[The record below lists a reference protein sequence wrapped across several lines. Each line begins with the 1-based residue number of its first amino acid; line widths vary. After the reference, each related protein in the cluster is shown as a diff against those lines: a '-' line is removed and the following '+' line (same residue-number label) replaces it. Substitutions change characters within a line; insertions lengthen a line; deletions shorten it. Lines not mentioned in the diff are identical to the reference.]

1 VKFIKVGLLLV
12 IPLLLLATFIVL
24 ATGATPYKV
33 YVIHTGS
40 MNPTIPSGSAV
51 IVHEGHYRIGQVV
64 TFREDGL
71 TVTHRLLSINAQG
84 LTTTKGD
91 ANASPDPWHVPKSQI
106 VGGVVAAP
114 RYVGY
119 WITYFKSPLGLAS
132 LVLVIAVLWQLWAI
146 TDRSSVD
153 VVSEES
159 RSAREKSRPKRRQG
173 AEVPSGLVTATATM
187 SPEPWVMQ
195 ASGHAEA
202 SITEIMNTE
211 VIEEGATLG
220 RDQTEGAPISTN
232 DESTSGPMT
241 EASDVLVITEATPHQ
256 LGDDHDQP
264 ETTVASEDDVALDV
278 ESRERFDTVADLDPL
293 ITTLGDDSSPENLVV
308 FTKDE
313 STSVPMIEASDFPIL
328 TEATPHQLGDDHD
341 QSEPTVASEDDVAL
355 DLETRERFD
364 PVADLDPLITTLG
377 DDSSSEISGATS
389 SDDKKI
395 DATPMELE
403 QLYPFEH
410 EVASTNDESTSGP
423 MTEAS
428 DVLVITEATPHQ
440 LGDDH
445 DQPETTVASEDDVA
459 LDVETR
465 ERFDP
470 VADLDTAITA
480 LGDDASSDISA
491 MASTNEE
498 EISAAPVD
506 FSSDIVDAA
515 ATNDEGIDPTPT
527 ELSQPSPLED
537 EEMRRARMA
546 KWFGVV
552 RTGPDRG
559 FSGSRSR

>member
-1 VKFIKVGLLLV
+1 M

-232 DESTSGPMT
+232 DESTSVPMT

-256 LGDDHDQP
+256 LGDDHDQ
-264 ETTVASEDDVALDV
+264 S
-278 ESRERFDTVADLDPL
+278 
-293 ITTLGDDSSPENLVV
+293 
-308 FTKDE
+308 
-313 STSVPMIEASDFPIL
+313 
-328 TEATPHQLGDDHD
+328 
-341 QSEPTVASEDDVAL
+341 
-355 DLETRERFD
+355 
-364 PVADLDPLITTLG
+364 
-377 DDSSSEISGATS
+377 
-389 SDDKKI
+389 
-395 DATPMELE
+395 
-403 QLYPFEH
+403 
-410 EVASTNDESTSGP
+410 
-423 MTEAS
+423 
-428 DVLVITEATPHQ
+428 
-440 LGDDH
+440 
-445 DQPETTVASEDDVA
+445 ETTVASEDDVA

-470 VADLDTAITA
+470 AVDLDTAITA